1 MHEIHCA
8 TPVDP
13 AHARMFCQVVELM
26 RWQCYI
32 DYAVELTEIMM
43 QGLADGKDSGAA
55 GLGVVLYVCLCYSQ
69 LSVLAGRRRPM
80 PL

>member
-13 AHARMFCQVVELM
+13 AHARMLCQIVQLIH
-26 RWQCYI
+26 RQCYI
-32 DYAVELTEIMM
+32 DYAVELTEIMV
-43 QGLADGKDSGAA
+43 QGLADGEDSGAA
-55 GLGVVLYVCLCYSQ
+55 GLAVVLYVCLCYSL
-69 LSVLAGRRRPM
+69 LSVLEGRRRPM